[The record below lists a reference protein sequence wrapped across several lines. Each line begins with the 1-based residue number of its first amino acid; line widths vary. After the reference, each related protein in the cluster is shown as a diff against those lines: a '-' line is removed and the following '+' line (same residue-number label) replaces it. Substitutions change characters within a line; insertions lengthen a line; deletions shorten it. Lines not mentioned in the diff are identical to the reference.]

1 MNQINSQ
8 NLFALQ
14 DEQIMIVCQLTPMA
28 GLALET
34 QLRTGSN
41 NCANKACCDA
51 IGGSWDG
58 AAAGGL
64 GVCSDKGTGDW
75 D

>member
-8 NLFALQ
+8 KLFALQ
-14 DEQIMIVCQLTPMA
+14 DEQIMVACLPTPIA

-34 QLRTGSN
+34 EIHAGGNT
-41 NCANKACCDA
+41 CADKACCDA